1 MSRKILGILLACALV
16 LAGCG
21 NTNPTG
27 NSSQPSESQS
37 GESQSDGAQ
46 PEDAAGDVVEYSN
59 DLFKITLPTELADL
73 AEVETDSDK
82 MYIYYKEAK
91 DAGFSG
97 LAFMV
102 WAAGSPSDY
111 AGGPYEKVGELSS
124 ENGDI
129 YNVVK
134 GYATEVQWDYNEP
147 EMPEGFAKLYDAAD
161 SVVES
166 LEGVNGY
173 TYTYEAGTKGE
184 DLYNSV
190 LSEYVKAVNEKW
202 DATKLE
208 EKNMSPEFAYAIHE
222 MDNPLEHIGYAYKD
236 INIDGVDELFVGI
249 IYDDDELPGAIYD
262 IYTIVDN
269 KPALV
274 VSGTARNRYYN
285 FDNHFISNVWS
296 GGAGLYGIGIY
307 NLESNSTEMI
317 YQFGYKCDYYE
328 NEDGVWYKTYDGE
341 EYEAA
346 TDEEIEAAENLEE
359 KNVMFD
365 YTPLADN
372 EDAIE
377 AANL

>member
-1 MSRKILGILLACALV
+1 MLLASALV
-16 LAGCG
+16 FAGCG
-21 NTNPTG
+21 KTNVTG
-27 NSSQPSESQS
+27 DSAQSSESQS
-37 GESQSDGAQ
+37 DDSKTDGLQSD
-46 PEDAAGDVVEYSN
+46 DSTGDVVEYSN
-59 DLFKITLPTELADL
+59 DLFKIKLPAELDEI
-73 AEVETDSDK
+73 AEVDTESDK
-82 MYIYYKEAK
+82 MYVYYKEAK
-91 DAGFSG
+91 DAGFNG
-97 LAFMV
+97 LAFIV
-102 WAAGSPSDY
+102 WAADSPSDY

-147 EMPEGFAKLYDAAD
+147 DMPEGFAKLYDAAD

-166 LEGVNGY
+166 LEGINGY

-184 DLYNSV
+184 DLYNTV

-269 KPALV
+269 RPALV

-296 GGAGLYGIGIY
+296 GGAGVYGIGIY
-307 NLESNSTEMI
+307 NLESNSTEMV
-317 YQFGYKCDYYE
+317 YQWGYKCDTYE
-328 NEDGVWYKTYDGE
+328 NEDAPWFKTYDGE

-346 TDEEIEAAENLEE
+346 TDEEIEAAEKLEE

>member
-1 MSRKILGILLACALV
+1 MSRKILCMLLAGALV

-21 NTNPTG
+21 KTNVTG
-27 NSSQPSESQS
+27 DSPQSSESQS
-37 GESQSDGAQ
+37 DDSKTDGSQSDDSTG
-46 PEDAAGDVVEYSN
+46 EVVEYSN
-59 DLFKITLPTELADL
+59 DLFKIKLPAELDEL
-73 AEVETDSDK
+73 AEVDTESDK
-82 MYIYYKEAK
+82 MYVYYKEAK
-91 DAGFSG
+91 DAGFNG
-97 LAFMV
+97 LAFIV
-102 WAAGSPSDY
+102 WAADSPSDY

-166 LEGVNGY
+166 LEGINGY

-184 DLYNSV
+184 DLYNTV
-190 LSEYVKAVNEKW
+190 LSQYVKAVNEKW

-208 EKNMSPEFAYAIHE
+208 EKNMSPEFAYAIYE

-296 GGAGLYGIGIY
+296 GGAGVYGIGIY
-307 NLESNSTEMI
+307 NLESNSTEMV
-317 YQFGYKCDYYE
+317 YQWGYKCDTYE
-328 NEDGVWYKTYDGE
+328 NEDAPWFKTYDGE

-346 TDEEIEAAENLEE
+346 TEEETQEAETMEE
-359 KNVMFD
+359 KNVIFD
-365 YTPLADN
+365 YTPLAAN
-372 EDAIE
+372 EDAIQ
-377 AANL
+377 AAEL

>member
-1 MSRKILGILLACALV
+1 MSRKILCMLLASALV
-16 LAGCG
+16 FAGCG
-21 NTNPTG
+21 KTNVTG
-27 NSSQPSESQS
+27 DSSQSNQ
-37 GESQSDGAQ
+37 SQSDSKADGSQ
-46 PEDAAGDVVEYSN
+46 TDDSKDDVVEYSN
-59 DLFKITLPTELADL
+59 DLFKIKLPAELDEI
-73 AEVETDSDK
+73 AEVDTESDK
-82 MYIYYKEAK
+82 MYVYYKEAK
-91 DAGFSG
+91 DAGFNG
-97 LAFMV
+97 LAFIV
-102 WAAGSPSDY
+102 WAAKSPSEY

-166 LEGVNGY
+166 LEGINGY

-184 DLYNSV
+184 DLYNTV
-190 LSEYVKAVNEKW
+190 LSQYVKAVNEKW

-269 KPALV
+269 RPALV

-296 GGAGLYGIGIY
+296 GGAGVYGIGIY
-307 NLESNSTEMI
+307 NLESNSTEMV
-317 YQFGYKCDYYE
+317 YQWGYKCDTYE
-328 NEDGVWYKTYDGE
+328 NEDAPWFKTYDGE

-346 TDEEIEAAENLEE
+346 TEEETQEAETMEE

-365 YTPLADN
+365 YTPLSEN
-372 EDAIE
+372 QDAIE
-377 AANL
+377 AANI